1 MGQLTID
8 YLRDSGS
15 AVMGDPDAC
24 IAAAKRYEAVGC
36 DLLLCLVNPYKIPH
50 EKVMQTDR
58 ADGQA
63 RAAGVRVTGGRIDGK
78 VALVTGAASGLGL
91 ATADR
96 FAKEGA
102 VVVGADVTAADGVR
116 MLDVRDEAAIAALV
130 DAIVADHGRLDVVV
144 NYAGVAGGG
153 PVHLVD
159 SAEWDRVLEVNLKGT
174 FLVNKHAL
182 RPMLEQ
188 QSGSII
194 NIASVEGLQGTE
206 GGSSYNASKAGVVM
220 LTKNMAI
227 DYGRAGIRVNAI
239 CPGFIDTPCSARSWA
254 ATTWPGSATSIAT
267 TTCSGRFG
275 RPDEIAAAALFL
287 ASDDASFVT
296 GVALPV
302 DGGYL
307 AGTRTGLSDLMGI
320 G

>member
-1 MGQLTID
+1 M
-8 YLRDSGS
+8 
-15 AVMGDPDAC
+15 
-24 IAAAKRYEAVGC
+24 
-36 DLLLCLVNPYKIPH
+36 
-50 EKVMQTDR
+50 
-58 ADGQA
+58 
-63 RAAGVRVTGGRIDGK
+63 TGGRIDGK

-102 VVVGADVTAADGVR
+102 VVVGGDVTAADGVR

-130 DAIVADHGRLDVVV
+130 DSIVADHGRLDVVV

-159 SAEWDRVLEVNLKGT
+159 GGEWDRVLEVNLKGT

-188 QSGSII
+188 RSGSII

-239 CPGFIDTPCSARSWA
+239 CPGFIDTPMFRAVMGSEHMARFRDQYRDDHML
-254 ATTWPGSATSIAT
+254 
-267 TTCSGRFG
+267 GRFG

-302 DGGYL
+302 DGGWS
-307 AGTRTGLSDLMGI
+307 AM
-320 G
+320 

>member
-1 MGQLTID
+1 
-8 YLRDSGS
+8 
-15 AVMGDPDAC
+15 
-24 IAAAKRYEAVGC
+24 
-36 DLLLCLVNPYKIPH
+36 
-50 EKVMQTDR
+50 
-58 ADGQA
+58 
-63 RAAGVRVTGGRIDGK
+63 VTGRLDGK
-78 VALVTGAASGLGL
+78 VALITGAASGLGL
-91 ATADR
+91 AAAER

-102 VVVGADVTAADGVR
+102 VVVGADLTATDGVR
-116 MLDVRDEAAIAALV
+116 ALHVRDEPAIAALV
-130 DAIVADHGRLDVVV
+130 DAIVAEHGRLDVVV

-159 SAEWDRVLEVNLKGT
+159 GDDWDAVLEVNLKGT

-182 RPMLEQ
+182 RPMLAQ
-188 QSGSII
+188 HSGSII

-227 DYGRAGIRVNAI
+227 DYGRVGIRVNAI
-239 CPGFIDTPCSARSWA
+239 CPGFIDTPMFRAVM
-254 ATTWPGSATSIAT
+254 GSEHMAQYRDEYRDDHML
-267 TTCSGRFG
+267 GRFG
-275 RPDEIAAAALFL
+275 RPEEIAAAALFL

-320 G
+320 A

>member
-1 MGQLTID
+1 V
-8 YLRDSGS
+8 SGRL
-15 AVMGDPDAC
+15 DA
-24 IAAAKRYEAVGC
+24 
-36 DLLLCLVNPYKIPH
+36 KI
-50 EKVMQTDR
+50 
-58 ADGQA
+58 
-63 RAAGVRVTGGRIDGK
+63 
-78 VALVTGAASGLGL
+78 ALVTGAASGLGL
-91 ATADR
+91 ATAER

-102 VVVGADVTAADGVR
+102 IVVGADVATGDAMR
-116 MLDVRDEAAIAALV
+116 LLDVRDEDAVAALV
-130 DAIVADHGRLDVVV
+130 DAIVAEHGRLDVVV

-153 PVHLVD
+153 PVHTVD
-159 SAEWDRVLEVNLKGT
+159 RADWDRVLAVNVTGT

-182 RPMLEQ
+182 RPMLDQ
-188 QSGSII
+188 HSGSII

-206 GGSSYNASKAGVVM
+206 GGSSYNASKAAVVM

-239 CPGFIDTPCSARSWA
+239 CPGFIDTPMFRAVL
-254 ATTWPGSATSIAT
+254 GSDHMTQFRDEYRDDHML
-267 TTCSGRFG
+267 GRFG
-275 RPDEIAAAALFL
+275 RPEEIAAAALFL

-320 G
+320 V